1 MKRNRILL
9 VDDDDAMRRALSKA
23 LERDGY
29 AVVEAPNG
37 RSALECLERNPVDL
51 VVTDIIMP
59 DSEGVEL
66 TLLLHSSHPE
76 LPVIAMSGGGHWD
89 PEFHLSLARAAGAT
103 QVLSKPFPPEVLL
116 EKVHSLLPI
125 AP

>member
-1 MKRNRILL
+1 MRL
-9 VDDDDAMRRALSKA
+9 VLSKA

-29 AVVEAPNG
+29 AVVEASNG
-37 RSALECLERNPVDL
+37 RSALECLDQTSVDL

-66 TLLLHSSHPE
+66 TLLLHNSQPE
-76 LPVIAMSGGGHWD
+76 LPVIAMSGGGHWG
-89 PEFHLSLARAAGAT
+89 PEFHLALARAAGAI
-103 QVLSKPFPPEVLL
+103 QVLSKPFAPELLL
-116 EKVHSLLPI
+116 EKVHAVLPL

>member
-1 MKRNRILL
+1 MRL
-9 VDDDDAMRRALSKA
+9 VLFKA

-29 AVVEAPNG
+29 AVVEATNG
-37 RSALECLERNPVDL
+37 RSALESLDRNTVDL
-51 VVTDIIMP
+51 VITDIIMP

-66 TLLLHSSHPE
+66 TLLLHNSQPE
-76 LPVIAMSGGGHWD
+76 LPIIAMSGGGHWG
-89 PEFHLSLARAAGAT
+89 PEFHLTLARAAGAI

-116 EKVHSLLPI
+116 EKVHTLLPV